1 MARYASG
8 RKAWGYSDRS
18 GFRYRLR
25 DMIKEWNGLKVGKD
39 EYETKHPQLEPS
51 YPGPDPTALYEPR
64 PDSRTEPAIER
75 LLGVNPFLH
84 SGSGAI
90 TVTEKN
96 HGRSSSD
103 TVRFRDAVGFGS
115 EITKALLESSSGYSI
130 TATTTDQYTFT
141 IPNIGGVSPTLNHP
155 YHGQGSSNKYAIN
168 GSTASSNVVL
178 TFIEGR
184 TYRFDQADSSNAGH
198 PIRIYEDAN
207 KSTQYNTGVT
217 VNGTAGQAGAYTEI
231 TVPNGAPTLF
241 YQCSNHALMGAQI
254 NTTAGATPTTYTVTV
269 QGDGYGNN
277 LYYIDGSQQATL
289 SFTRGNTY
297 IFDWSAAT
305 GHPVRLSTTSD
316 GTHNS
321 GSEYTTGV
329 TKDDSAYKTT
339 ITVASNAPSTL
350 YYYCQYH
357 SGMGGTINV
366 SGTAP
371 GTTTYTVTVVDGS
384 GGSVDPSLLNIPFG
398 GDIATVGPVT
408 LEK

>member
-1 MARYASG
+1 MAFTSG
-8 RKAWGYSDRS
+8 KHAFFISDRS
-18 GFRYRLR
+18 GMRFPYKER
-25 DMIKEWNGLKVGKD
+25 IKEWNGSIVHRS
-39 EYETKHPQLEPS
+39 EYEPKHEQL
-51 YPGPDPTALYEPR
+51 DPHRTVIDAQALRDGR
-64 PDSRTEPAIER
+64 PDVRTEPTVEK
-75 LLGVNPFLH
+75 LLEPNPFTHL
-84 SGSGAI
+84 GSGVI
-90 TVTEKN
+90 TVKERN
-96 HGRSSSD
+96 HGRTAS
-103 TVRFRDAVGFGS
+103 TVRFRKCEGLGTV
-115 EITKALLESSSGYSI
+115 ITETALESAYGYSI
-130 TATTTDQYTFT
+130 TIDDVNTYRFT
-141 IPNIGGVSPTLNHP
+141 IPNIGGVSPTINHP

-254 NTTAGATPTTYTVTV
+254 NTTAGSTATTYTVTV

-305 GHPVRLSTTSD
+305 GHPVRLSTTSN
-316 GTHNS
+316 GTH
-321 GSEYTTGV
+321 
-329 TKDDSAYKTT
+329 A
-339 ITVASNAPSTL
+339 
-350 YYYCQYH
+350 
-357 SGMGGTINV
+357 
-366 SGTAP
+366 
-371 GTTTYTVTVVDGS
+371 
-384 GGSVDPSLLNIPFG
+384 
-398 GDIATVGPVT
+398 
-408 LEK
+408 

>member
-1 MARYASG
+1 MGKFASG
-8 RKAWGYSDRS
+8 KYAYGISDRS
-18 GFRYRLR
+18 GMRYRLR
-25 DMIKEWNGLKVGKD
+25 DMKVEWNGSLVGPD
-39 EYETKHPQLEPS
+39 EFERKHPQL
-51 YPGPDPTALYEPR
+51 GPFRVPVDGQALKNA
-64 PDSRTEPAIER
+64 RTDRSEPAVAV
-75 LLGVNPFLH
+75 LLGLNPFVH
-84 SGSGAI
+84 SGSGLVI
-90 TVTEKN
+90 VTEKN
-96 HGRSSSD
+96 HGRSTGN
-103 TVRFRDAVGFGS
+103 TVRFRTATGIGT
-115 EITKALLESSSGYSI
+115 EITKALIESSSGYSI
-130 TATTTDQYTFT
+130 YVTTTDQYTFT
-141 IPNIGGVSPTLNHP
+141 IPNIGGVSPTINHP

-217 VNGTAGQAGAYTEI
+217 VNGTAGQEGAYTEI

-254 NTTAGATPTTYTVTV
+254 NTTAGATATTYTVTF
-269 QGDGYGNN
+269 QYDGYGNK
-277 LYYIDGSQQATL
+277 YYIDGSQQATL

-305 GHPVRLSTTSD
+305 SHPVRFSTTSD

-329 TKDDSAYKTT
+329 TKDDSAYTTT
-339 ITVASNAPSTL
+339 IIVASNAPSTL
-350 YYYCQYH
+350 YYYCQHH

-366 SGTAP
+366 SGTVA

-398 GDIATVGPVT
+398 GSTATAGPVT
-408 LEK
+408 LEA

>member
-1 MARYASG
+1 MGKFASG
-8 RKAWGYSDRS
+8 KYAYGISDRS
-18 GFRYRLR
+18 GMRYKLR
-25 DMIKEWNGLKVGKD
+25 DMKIEWNGSLVGPD
-39 EYETKHPQLEPS
+39 EFEPKHPQL
-51 YPGPDPTALYEPR
+51 GPFRVPIDGQALKNA
-64 PDSRTEPAIER
+64 RTDRNEPAVAV
-75 LLGVNPFLH
+75 LLGLNPFVH
-84 SGSGAI
+84 AGSGLV

-96 HGRSSSD
+96 HGRSTGD
-103 TVRFRDAVGFGS
+103 TVRFRTATGIGTQ
-115 EITKALLESSSGYSI
+115 ITKPLIESASGYSI
-130 TATTTDQYTFT
+130 TVTTTDQYTFT
-141 IPNIGGVSPTLNHP
+141 IPNIGGVSPTINHP

-168 GSTASSNVVL
+168 GSTASSNVIL
-178 TFIEGR
+178 TLIEGR

-217 VNGTAGQAGAYTEI
+217 VNGTPGQAGAYTEI
-231 TVPNGAPTLF
+231 TVPHGAPTLF
-241 YQCSNHALMGAQI
+241 YQCSNHALMGAQL
-254 NTTAGATPTTYTVTV
+254 NTTTASSTTYTVTV

-305 GHPVRLSTTSD
+305 GHPVRLSTTSN
-316 GTHNS
+316 GTHGG

-384 GGSVDPSLLNIPFG
+384 AGSADPSLLNIPFG